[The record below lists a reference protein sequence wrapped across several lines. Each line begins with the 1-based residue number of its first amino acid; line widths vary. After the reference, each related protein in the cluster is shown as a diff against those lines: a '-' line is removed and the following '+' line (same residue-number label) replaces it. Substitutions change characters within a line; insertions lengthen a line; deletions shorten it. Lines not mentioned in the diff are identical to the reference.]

1 MSVGNGLLLGIG
13 RHMLPIPAF
22 IWQRQAQGI
31 THDAPTAFMT
41 PDHQRIRDYVVT
53 ELPIAGRPLSPG
65 SIAAR
70 VGLPLERTVAL
81 LDDLEKHM
89 TFLFRDE
96 TGAVVWAYPVTAART
111 PHRFTAN
118 TGEALYAA

>member
-1 MSVGNGLLLGIG
+1 MTHSNRLRLGIG

-22 IWQRQAQGI
+22 IWQRQSRR
-31 THDAPTAFMT
+31 DPNNSPTAFMT
-41 PDHQRIRDYVVT
+41 PDHHRIRDYVVT
-53 ELPIAGRPLSPG
+53 ELPIAGRPLSPE

-70 VGLPLERTVAL
+70 LSLPLERTLAI
-81 LDDLEKHM
+81 LDDLQKRL

-96 TGAVVWAYPVTAART
+96 AGAVEWAYPVTAART
-111 PHRFTAN
+111 PHRFVAN